1 MFLLLRLFTEAPV
14 IATPPLFTTY
24 NWVQSLFEKED
35 KIVCKIW
42 RESSRKK
49 QSYWEESVQKTIENS
64 QMVKRD
70 KLKDFGQ
77 VLKGA
82 LEYMTGSIGEE
93 LKLTMVLT
101 INA

>member
-1 MFLLLRLFTEAPV
+1 MQRLFG
-14 IATPPLFTTY
+14 
-24 NWVQSLFEKED
+24 D
-35 KIVCKIW
+35 KSVRKIW

-49 QSYWEESVQKTIENS
+49 QSWWEESVQKTIENS

-70 KLKDFGQ
+70 KRLKDIGQ

-93 LKLTMVLT
+93 LKFNMVLT
-101 INA
+101 RNA

>member
-1 MFLLLRLFTEAPV
+1 M
-14 IATPPLFTTY
+14 
-24 NWVQSLFEKED
+24 
-35 KIVCKIW
+35 
-42 RESSRKK
+42 
-49 QSYWEESVQKTIENS
+49 QKTIENS

-82 LEYMTGSIGEE
+82 LEYMAGSIGEE

>member
-1 MFLLLRLFTEAPV
+1 M
-14 IATPPLFTTY
+14 
-24 NWVQSLFEKED
+24 
-35 KIVCKIW
+35 
-42 RESSRKK
+42 
-49 QSYWEESVQKTIENS
+49 QKTIENFK
-64 QMVKRD
+64 MVKRD

>member
-1 MFLLLRLFTEAPV
+1 
-14 IATPPLFTTY
+14 
-24 NWVQSLFEKED
+24 
-35 KIVCKIW
+35 
-42 RESSRKK
+42 
-49 QSYWEESVQKTIENS
+49 VQKTIENF

-101 INA
+101 INAQSRKNCHAGCGII